1 MKNFFLILFLTAL
14 FSCNKDP
21 YDTDFKIESAPTVL
35 CMSGFVSTD
44 SIYVILTKNLP
55 RGTLWRGI
63 EAFFIKDSTAI
74 INVYEDGQ
82 FFCKLKPMTVLRD
95 SGYSYEFQKI
105 YYTSYKK
112 VSEGKTYT
120 ITATHKDFESVS
132 AKTTVPFNV
141 PIISVDTFTFKK
153 HEVLPRYYD
162 DDPMHYILFDTI
174 IQYTMF
180 TINFLDPPNDL
191 NYYGVEIITKDGYR
205 VQFLDD
211 PIIETQFQRNTG
223 NPQVNLFTDKF
234 IQGKKYGFQY
244 TVRSAQADSQS
255 FRLYSLNEDYYK
267 YTLSV
272 HNYNS
277 KTYDTYQEPTP
288 IYSNIQN
295 GIGIFGGFSLSEVRL
310 E

>member
-1 MKNFFLILFLTAL
+1 M
-14 FSCNKDP
+14 P
-21 YDTDFKIESAPTVL
+21 
-35 CMSGFVSTD
+35 
-44 SIYVILTKNLP
+44 
-55 RGTLWRGI
+55 
-63 EAFFIKDSTAI
+63 
-74 INVYEDGQ
+74 
-82 FFCKLKPMTVLRD
+82 KLKGVPIPIILD
-95 SGYSYEFQKI
+95 S
-105 YYTSYKK
+105 SYKK
-112 VSEGKTYT
+112 VTEGKTYT

-153 HEVLPRYYD
+153 PMVYLRYYD
-162 DDPMHYILFDTI
+162 DDPMHYIPFDTI

-180 TINFLDPPNDL
+180 TISFLDPPQNL
-191 NYYGVEIITKDGYR
+191 NYYMVEIIGKDGYP

-211 PIIETQFQRNTG
+211 PIIETKFQRNTG
-223 NPQVNLFTDKF
+223 NPHQVNLFTDKF

-244 TVRSAQADSQS
+244 SVKSDYPGSFK
-255 FRLYSLNEDYYK
+255 FRLYSLNDDYYK

-295 GIGIFGGFSLSEVRL
+295 GIGIIAGYSVSAVKL
-310 E
+310 